1 MAKPRRAKRAAAA
14 AATDAASDG
23 KKSKPPRVFR
33 ISAKIVGPPNVS
45 PLPLKLDA
53 TTESKRAARQAKE
66 KATSKKYYTK
76 KGEFPEFAKPFEA
89 ALASAFAKEGGPV
102 SLSHLI
108 TEMTNMTRCKPMF
121 RAKSLKEKWC
131 WDGFNEGRWD
141 ISRNVDGKGLVAF
154 QKAPTMDKQ
163 FGHWRFSPSPA
174 ARPLADL
181 SK

>member
-1 MAKPRRAKRAAAA
+1 MPKRPAAARRA
-14 AATDAASDG
+14 AATDASSDD
-23 KKSKPPRVFR
+23 KKQKRRVFI
-33 ISAKIVGPPNVS
+33 ISAKIRGPPNVS